1 MLENKKRVIFFFGII
16 YAIFIAIFLL
26 LLFFNSGL
34 KLDREVTSAGEK
46 LFISNTT
53 SHLIK
58 NIDILDEKGNKI
70 GFIEELKP
78 LEKKEID
85 MPKNIA
91 KITASA
97 PWHVPVSTAII
108 KMEAGI
114 PLNLSANY
122 PKMVKS
128 GMNFKIYLEICSD
141 EMEEGEIEINIDE
154 KLLEADDSN
163 IDNDGSLDR
172 LITKEEG
179 KCVTEEFEFTAIGKG
194 TAQIIFKVKV
204 LDTIKELKIETVIE

>member
-16 YAIFIAIFLL
+16 YAVFIAIFLL

-46 LFISNTT
+46 LFLSNTT

-85 MPKNIA
+85 VPKNIT

-97 PWHVPVSTAII
+97 PWHVPVSTAILKI
-108 KMEAGI
+108 EAGI

-122 PKMVKS
+122 PKTVKA

-141 EMEEGEIEINIDE
+141 ELEEGEIEINLDE
-154 KLLEADDSN
+154 KILESEDMDT
-163 IDNDGSLDR
+163 DNDGFLDR
-172 LITKEEG
+172 LISKAGE
-179 KCVTEEFEFTAIGKG
+179 KCGTEEFGFKAIAKG
-194 TAQIIFKVKV
+194 TAQIIFKVKA
-204 LDTIKELKIETVIE
+204 LNTIKELKIEMVIE

>member
-1 MLENKKRVIFFFGII
+1 M
-16 YAIFIAIFLL
+16 
-26 LLFFNSGL
+26 
-34 KLDREVTSAGEK
+34 
-46 LFISNTT
+46 
-53 SHLIK
+53 IK